1 MSRPKSTA
9 EIEKIIA
16 EAQEGEAF
24 ITSDFLHV
32 AGVQAVNTAL
42 SRLTEEGAIRRV
54 IRGVYDKPIYS
65 ELLGE
70 FSVPHIEKVALALA
84 RNYGW
89 DIAPC
94 GDTALNLLGLSTQ
107 VPAVWLYVST
117 GPYKTYEIGNTKL
130 QFKHAANKDL
140 AGISYKSALV
150 IQALKAIGE
159 NQIDDDMIRKLSGLL
174 SVSDKIDISRE
185 AQHTTTWVYTA
196 IKKICENG

>member
-1 MSRPKSTA
+1 MSRQEYTA
-9 EIEKIIA
+9 KIENIIA
-16 EAQEGEAF
+16 AAQRGEAF
-24 ITSDFLHV
+24 ITSDFLHI
-32 AGVQAVNTAL
+32 AGVRAVNTAL
-42 SRLTEEGAIRRV
+42 HRLAEEGTIRRV
-54 IRGVYDKPIYS
+54 MRGVYDKPVYS
-65 ELLGE
+65 KMLGE

-89 DIAPC
+89 EIAPC

-130 QFKHAANKDL
+130 QFKHTANKDL

-159 NQIDDDMIRKLSGLL
+159 NQIDDELIEKLSGLL
-174 SVSDKIDISRE
+174 SGSEKVNILCE
-185 AQHTTTWVYTA
+185 AQHTTAWVYAA
-196 IKKICENG
+196 IKKICE